1 MAQVGSLEK
10 LYQTY
15 KDRVDFMLVYIRE
28 AHPGS
33 ILSVP
38 DGMGGTRLEVLPQTS
53 TVDERLKA
61 VRQLIKLRK
70 LTMPA
75 VIDDE
80 ASTVKRAYASW
91 PDRLYIVGVDGKIA
105 YKGRPGPFGFRV
117 PEVEQWLEENIK

>member
-15 KDRVDFMLVYIRE
+15 KGRVDFLLVYIRE

-38 DGMGGTRLEVLPQTS
+38 DGMGGTRLEVLAQTS
-53 TVDERLKA
+53 TIDERLQA
-61 VRQLIKLRK
+61 LRRLIKLRN

-80 ASTVKRAYASW
+80 ESTVKRAYASW
-91 PDRLYIVGVDGKIA
+91 PDRLYVIGGDGKVA
-105 YKGRPGPFGFRV
+105 YKGRPGPFGFRT
-117 PEVEQWLEENIK
+117 PEVEQWLRENVR